1 MARGKSRRSES
12 KSSGKSVAKLSTQ
25 SIRTLT
31 TKALKGDSAAESE
44 LRSRAAKIAKQANR
58 RILNLE
64 RGGLTASPAY
74 KLAKDDIF
82 YIKRQ
87 RKGLKTRYPETNVSL
102 SIIEVEAI
110 LESANMFLGRKT
122 STASG
127 YKAYVSKRKAGLAKI
142 GLSTEG
148 REELVNEFLNTDWFN
163 EFKRFDSIDAIREVD
178 RLADSGVDPEEIE
191 ELYNQYLEG
200 KKTFTEVAY
209 DWEKYVEI
217 E

>member
-1 MARGKSRRSES
+1 MARGKSRKSYS
-12 KSSGKSVAKLSTQ
+12 KSAAKASAKTTTQ

-31 TKALKGDSAAESE
+31 TKALKGDSTAEAE
-44 LRSRAAKIAKQANR
+44 LRSRANKIAKQANR

-82 YIKRQ
+82 YIKRK
-87 RKGLKTRYPETNVSL
+87 RKGLKTRYPETNASL

-110 LESANMFLGRKT
+110 LESANTFLERKT

-127 YKAYVSKRKAGLAKI
+127 YKSYVAKRKAGLAKI

-163 EFKRFDSIDAIREVD
+163 EFKRFDSVDAIREVD
-178 RLADSGVDPEEIE
+178 RLADSGIDPEEIE
-191 ELYNQYLEG
+191 ELYKQYLEG
-200 KKTFTEVAY
+200 KKSFTEVVY
-209 DWEKYVEI
+209 DWEKYVDI